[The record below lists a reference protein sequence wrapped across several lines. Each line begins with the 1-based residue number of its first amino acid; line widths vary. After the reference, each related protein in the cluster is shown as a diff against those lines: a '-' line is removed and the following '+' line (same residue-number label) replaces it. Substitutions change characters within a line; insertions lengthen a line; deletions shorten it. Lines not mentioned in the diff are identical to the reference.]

1 VNLPDTPTLLTRI
14 DRGTLHV
21 SINRPEARNAMNEQ
35 VLDDL
40 VTVFTQ

>member
-1 VNLPDTPTLLTRI
+1 MLVNLPDTPTLLTRI

-35 VLDDL
+35 VPSRPCAAS
-40 VTVFTQ
+40 